1 MKKALLI
8 FGGLSLLGFGLYRY
22 FKKQVDLLSQY
33 DWKVSGLKVKQ
44 ISLDNLSL
52 VVTFLFTS
60 KADIE
65 AKVEKVYLE
74 LFLQNKSVGF
84 ITEEKPFIIPA
95 KGSSQIP
102 INISIS
108 PKLIIQDIVN
118 LSLGIAKE
126 KDIIFSVVGKA
137 YIKSGFVST
146 TLPIEYKT
154 SLKEYLKGIPTPTK

>member
-22 FKKQVDLLSQY
+22 FKRQFDLLSQFT
-33 DWKVSGLKVKQ
+33 WKVSALK
-44 ISLDNLSL
+44 ISKVTLDNLSL

-60 KADIE
+60 NADIE

-74 LFLQNKSVGF
+74 LFLQGQSVGF
-84 ITEEKPFIIPA
+84 INEEKAFIIPA
-95 KGSSQIP
+95 HGSSQIP

-108 PKLIIQDIVN
+108 PRLILQDIVN
-118 LSLGIAKE
+118 ISLGVAKD
-126 KDIIFSVVGKA
+126 KDVNFSAIGKA
-137 YIKSGFVST
+137 YIKSGFIST

-154 SLKEYLKGIPTPTK
+154 SLKEYLKGIQVPTT